1 VRPDLPTGTITFL
14 FTDVEGST
22 RLLHELGAEGYAH
35 ALAKHRRVIREAC
48 ARHGGVEVDT
58 QGDAFFFAFPKA
70 PSAIS
75 AAMEMTD
82 RLAAGPIRV
91 RSGLHTGTPL
101 VTEEGYVGDDVHF
114 AARVASTGHG
124 EQVVLSQATADLTDV
139 SVTSLGSHR
148 LKDIAEA
155 VSIYQLGDRSFA
167 PLKTIANTNLPSP
180 ASSFLGREEELYRA
194 DLLLQETRLLTVTGP
209 GGQGKTRFSLEL
221 ARRAREER
229 FADYADGIFACFF
242 SSLTDPTLVLATIAH
257 TLSVREQ
264 PGQSALETLSAQ
276 LDGKQMLLLLDN
288 LEHLLEAAPEL
299 SALLG
304 AIPGLTL
311 LCTSRELVRIQ
322 GEHAYVLPPLAQ
334 DEGVLLFCERAQTQT
349 SETIRQ
355 LCMRLEGLPLAIEL
369 AAARTRILTPAQ
381 LLERLSQR
389 LDLLKGGRDADPR
402 QQTLRATIEWSYD
415 LLSPDEQQLFARL
428 SVFQGGCTLEAAEEV
443 CDAGLDD
450 LQSLC
455 DKSLLRFTEER
466 YWMLETIREYAGER
480 LATGGEAEGLAQGHA
495 RHFLELAEAAEPG
508 LWAQQTDVWLPRLDL
523 EEANFRASL
532 GWAIQH
538 EEAEVAVRL
547 AGSLYPFWE
556 IRARHRDARVWLDR
570 ALALG
575 GAVPPSCRAKAL
587 VAAGRATAWQF
598 EWPTAIALLEEA
610 AELSRKLDDV
620 EGVGRGLGFIGH
632 ARLFTGDRAGAAA
645 ALNEGVELAR
655 STGDRRSLARALYN
669 AAFAANEER
678 DFDRARRMFEEAAG
692 IARAEGMK
700 LSVALSLIHLGYTAV
715 LAGDFELAASRLNEG
730 DDLFDELGETTWTPV
745 ARRYFGLLALLGGKI
760 DEAESVF
767 RSSLSEG
774 REQAPQQDL
783 PYWIEE
789 LAAVAAAKGEAL
801 RAATLWGATDA
812 LFEQRG
818 LAIREENRQ
827 VRERFRDD
835 VGGLL
840 DGDPRAEAWA
850 QGHAMTLQQAV
861 AYALTEAGMT
871 V

>member
-1 VRPDLPTGTITFL
+1 MRADLPTGTVTFL

-22 RLLHELGAEGYAH
+22 RLLHELGAEGYAG
-35 ALAKHRRVIREAC
+35 ALAEHRRVIREAC
-48 ARHGGVEVDT
+48 ALHGGVEVDT
-58 QGDAFFFAFPKA
+58 QGDAFFLAFPTA
-70 PSAIS
+70 TGAS
-75 AAMEMTD
+75 AAAIEMTD
-82 RLAAGPIRV
+82 RLAAAGAIRV
-91 RSGLHTGTPL
+91 RIGLHTGTPL

-124 EQVVLSQATADLTDV
+124 DQIVLSQATAELVNVT
-139 SVTSLGSHR
+139 VTSLGSHR

-155 VSIYQLGDRSFA
+155 VSIYQVGDRSFP

-180 ASSFLGREEELYRA
+180 ASSFLGREEELYQA
-194 DLLLQETRLLTVTGP
+194 DLILQKTRLLTVTGP

-229 FADYADGIFACFF
+229 FADYADGIFSCFF
-242 SSLTDPTLVLATIAH
+242 SSLRDPTLVLATIAN

-264 PGQSALETLSAQ
+264 PGQSALDTLSSYLA
-276 LDGKQMLLLLDN
+276 GKQMLLLLDN
-288 LEHLLEAAPEL
+288 LEHLLEAASEL
-299 SALLG
+299 SALLS
-304 AIPGLTL
+304 ACPGLTL

-322 GEHAYVLPPLAQ
+322 GEHAYALPPLAG
-334 DEGVLLFCERAQTQT
+334 DEGVSLFCERAQTHP
-349 SETIRQ
+349 SETIHQ

-369 AAARTRILTPAQ
+369 AAARMRILTPVQ

-389 LDLLKGGRDADPR
+389 LDLLKAGRDADPR

-415 LLSPDEQQLFARL
+415 LLSPEERQLFARL

-443 CDAGLDD
+443 CDAELDS

-466 YWMLETIREYAGER
+466 YWMLETIREYAEG
-480 LATGGEAEGLAQGHA
+480 LAKGGEAERLAQRHVQ
-495 RHFLELAEAAEPG
+495 HFLELAEAAEPE
-508 LWAQQTDVWLPRLDL
+508 LWSQQTDVWLPRLDL
-523 EEANFRASL
+523 EEANFRAAL
-532 GWAIQH
+532 GWATRH
-538 EEAEVAVRL
+538 EEAEIALRL

-556 IRARHRDARVWLDR
+556 IRARHREARAWLGR
-570 ALALG
+570 ALALD
-575 GAVPPSCRAKAL
+575 GAVPSSCRAKAL
-587 VAAGRATAWQF
+587 VAAGRATSWQF
-598 EWPTAIALLEEA
+598 DWPAAITLLEEA
-610 AELSRKLDDV
+610 AELSRKLNDL
-620 EGVGRGLGFIGH
+620 EGVGRCLGFIGH
-632 ARLFTGDRAGAAA
+632 ARLFTGDSAGAAT
-645 ALNEGVELAR
+645 ALNDGVALAR
-655 STGDRRSLARALYN
+655 GTGDRRSFARALYN

-692 IARAEGMK
+692 IAQAEGMK
-700 LSVALSLIHLGYTAV
+700 LTLALSLIHLGYTAT

-730 DDLFDELGETTWTPV
+730 VDLFDELGETTWTPV
-745 ARRYFGLLALLGGKI
+745 ALRYLGLLALLGGKI
-760 DEAESVF
+760 DEAESLL
-767 RSSLSEG
+767 RTSLMEG

-783 PYWIEE
+783 PYWIED

-812 LFEQRG
+812 LFEERG

-827 VRERFRDD
+827 VRERFRHE
-835 VGGLL
+835 VGEAL
-840 DGDPRAEAWA
+840 DSDSRAEAWA

-861 AYALTEAGMT
+861 AYTLTEAAVT